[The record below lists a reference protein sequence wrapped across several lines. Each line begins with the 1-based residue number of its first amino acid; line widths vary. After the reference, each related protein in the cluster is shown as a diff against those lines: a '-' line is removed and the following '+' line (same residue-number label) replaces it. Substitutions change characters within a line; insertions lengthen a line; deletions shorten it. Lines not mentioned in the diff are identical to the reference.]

1 MIKKLLIVSL
11 MVIIATISFIVGRA
25 SITPTTPSEEVKTE
39 NNKQSKM
46 LSKEE
51 VSNLLLKRLPSSTI
65 ISLEIDKED
74 GILIYE
80 GELRHNNK
88 IYEFKIDAYS
98 GVIVELEE
106 DD

>member
-25 SITPTTPSEEVKTE
+25 SITPIPSEEVKTE

>member
-1 MIKKLLIVSL
+1 
-11 MVIIATISFIVGRA
+11 
-25 SITPTTPSEEVKTE
+25 VKTAILTE
-39 NNKQSKM
+39 KRRVLAQNAPPNAKNRQKWRFFFVYESLK
-46 LSKEE
+46 LALPKL
-51 VSNLLLKRLPSSTI
+51 NLLLKRLPSSTI
-65 ISLEIDKED
+65 ISLKIDKED

-98 GVIVELEE
+98 GVIIELEE